1 MNHPGKELG
10 TTLKDRG
17 ITRSA
22 LAKHVGVSPSLIT
35 DIIAGTKRIT
45 PLLSVKLGR
54 ALGRP
59 TDWFGSRQLTYDV
72 ELLNKTHPRIRRMK

>member
-10 TTLKDRG
+10 KTLKDRE

-45 PLLSVKLGR
+45 PLLSVKLGW

-59 TDWFGSRQLTYDV
+59 TDWFGARQLAYDV
-72 ELLNKTHPRIRRMK
+72 ELLNKSHVKIRRIK